1 MANLAMERFSIA
13 GTPGAWLVDMVPIRE
28 FYLQCYLRRRSGH
41 EFSFFTVKYVP
52 AWFPGAGFKRTAQEW
67 KKHLENVVDKPYA
80 FVHRRMN
87 SGKFQPS
94 YLSNLFKASGYPLVG
109 SEEEIIAKWTAG
121 SLYTGGAD
129 TVCFDSA

>member
-1 MANLAMERFSIA
+1 VSSTYILPTTKTWTSI
-13 GTPGAWLVDMVPIRE
+13 LI
-28 FYLQCYLRRRSGH
+28 
-41 EFSFFTVKYVP
+41 FTVKYVP
-52 AWFPGAGFKRTAQEW
+52 AWFPGAAFKRTAQEW
-67 KKHLENVVDKPYA
+67 KKQLENVVDKPYA
-80 FVHRRMN
+80 FVQRRMN

-129 TVCFDSA
+129 TVCFDSTESWTK